1 MWIICLLMFFVFA
14 NPATFRVTRQVV
26 SGLAS
31 PEGLPTQLGV
41 LVHAV
46 VYVLTWR
53 ILQRTSSRYSYQY
66 PPLY

>member
-1 MWIICLLMFFVFA
+1 MWIICLLLFFVLA

-41 LVHAV
+41 LVHAM
-46 VYVLTWR
+46 VYVVMWR
-53 ILQRTSSRYSYQY
+53 VIHRSRSQYSYQY
-66 PPLY
+66 PSGW